1 MYAIRLIID
10 INMSLSNLIF
20 IIGAS
25 AVPKVD
31 LIFALISRIN
41 DRIKALKEKE
51 DREPKRERE
60 IESSRSCVNDRYKE
74 EKSGGHSVHR
84 AGANKLHS
92 RVKGPREG
100 PLLELLSPARSD
112 RYLLSRLVVVVRM
125 TKTRAALCQEPAVG
139 PLL

>member
-20 IIGAS
+20 IVGAS

-60 IESSRSCVNDRYKE
+60 IESSRSCVNDIRKR
-74 EKSGGHSVHR
+74 K
-84 AGANKLHS
+84 
-92 RVKGPREG
+92 
-100 PLLELLSPARSD
+100 
-112 RYLLSRLVVVVRM
+112 
-125 TKTRAALCQEPAVG
+125 AVG
-139 PLL
+139 TLCIAQELTNCILALKDQERDPCWNY